1 MRLALA
7 HTRSDDLCARRAA
20 TDLDLARKAS
30 EMSTRGLS
38 TEDFVAAL
46 PLTFAAGGAGGVA
59 HLHPGAPLVPS
70 VLSSSVLSRFR
81 ELGNEQFAVVE
92 EELPSVYTEGTLWSG
107 TWDSLP
113 LGVVVLEQ
121 MAVVADELDSIREE
135 NLHII
140 NNGLDQLT
148 PDEKPAKVVV
158 IGAGCAGL
166 VAARELKRA
175 GFEVTILEASHRV
188 GGRVKTIREPFA
200 NGLHGE
206 GGAMRLPSDHA
217 LVRAYLDEFGLIN
230 QLEEFPQGNR
240 IIYLSGLNETLTYD
254 EFEDRLK
261 KRDSKLLSLF
271 NGLTPHELGK
281 TADKL
286 WADAIKPVEDLWGQ
300 AYLRALD
307 TGESRADAIRTAHAA
322 VERNYGSYTLRS
334 FFEDVAGWSEA
345 AILLYDLANAHVV
358 LTNAFT
364 ESWKDGR
371 LSSQQLGNVAGMEQ
385 LKDGMET
392 FPLAFLNPSSG
403 PELAS
408 DIRYGAMVQQVK
420 WLKNEDAGPGERVA
434 AIYESSSGML
444 HTVNADYVVF
454 ALPFT
459 ALNMLR
465 VDPFFS
471 PAKRTAIRTLRY
483 VQVTK
488 ILLQFRTRWWEAD
501 LHRMCQKS
509 DGGVITDLPIRYIMF
524 PSAKAG
530 QFASDQKRGVI
541 MASYV
546 FEQDATELG
555 SLTDAERIR
564 IAARD
569 LATIFGKKVIEQNLE
584 VGASQVWPATDK
596 SGGSAFAYF
605 GPGQRTLLW
614 PGIIAPEWDEA
625 AHFAGEHASLAH
637 GWIEGAIESGLRVA
651 YQIHADRIAQR

>member
-1 MRLALA
+1 
-7 HTRSDDLCARRAA
+7 
-20 TDLDLARKAS
+20 
-30 EMSTRGLS
+30 MSTGGLS
-38 TEDFVAAL
+38 TDDFVAAL
-46 PLTFAAGGAGGVA
+46 PLAFAAGGAGGVA

-70 VLSSSVLSRFR
+70 ILSRYH
-81 ELGNEQFAVVE
+81 ELGNERFAVADDA
-92 EELPSVYTEGTLWSG
+92 LPSAYTDGTSWSS
-107 TWDSLP
+107 TSDSLP
-113 LGVVVLEQ
+113 LGVGVLEQ
-121 MAVVADELDSIREE
+121 MTVVADELDSIREE
-135 NLHII
+135 SLHII

-148 PDEKPAKVVV
+148 PAQKPAKVVV

-175 GFEVTILEASHRV
+175 GFEVTVLEASHRV

-200 NGLHGE
+200 MGLHGE
-206 GGAMRLPSDHA
+206 GGAMRLPGDHA
-217 LVRAYLDEFGLIN
+217 LVRAYLDKFGLTN

-240 IIYLSGLNETLTYD
+240 IIYLSGLNKTLTYD

-261 KRDSKLLSLF
+261 RQDSELLSLF
-271 NGLTPHELGK
+271 KGLTAHELGK
-281 TADKL
+281 TADEL
-286 WADAIKPVEDLWGQ
+286 WTAAVKPVEDLWEQ
-300 AYLRALD
+300 AYVSAVAK
-307 TGESRADAIRTAHAA
+307 GESRADAIRTAYTT
-322 VERNYGSYTLRS
+322 VERQYGNYTLRS
-334 FFEDVAGWSEA
+334 YFENVAGWSEA

-371 LSSQQLGNVAGMEQ
+371 LSSQQLGDIAGMQQ

-420 WLKNEDAGPGERVA
+420 WLKNEDAGPGQRLA
-434 AIYESSSGML
+434 TTYESSSGAL
-444 HTVNADYVVF
+444 HTIDADYVVF

-465 VDPFFS
+465 IDPVFS

-483 VQVTK
+483 VEVTK

-509 DGGVITDLPIRYIMF
+509 DGGVITDLPIRYVMF

-530 QFASDQKRGVI
+530 QFGGEQKRGVI

-584 VGASQVWPATDK
+584 VGASQVWPTTDK

-614 PGIIAPEWDEA
+614 PGIIAPEWDEV

-637 GWIEGAIESGLRVA
+637 GWIEGAVESGLRVA
-651 YQIHADRIAQR
+651 KQIHTLVVHP

>member
-1 MRLALA
+1 
-7 HTRSDDLCARRAA
+7 
-20 TDLDLARKAS
+20 
-30 EMSTRGLS
+30 MSTHGLS
-38 TEDFVAAL
+38 TDDFVAAL

-70 VLSSSVLSRFR
+70 VLSVLSRSDLERFR
-81 ELGNEQFAVVE
+81 ELGNEQFAVAE
-92 EELPSVYTEGTLWSG
+92 EELSSVYAEGTSWSS

-113 LGVVVLEQ
+113 FGVVVLEQ
-121 MAVVADELDSIREE
+121 MAAVADELDTIREE
-135 NLHII
+135 SLDII
-140 NNGLDQLT
+140 NNGLDPLT
-148 PDEKPAKVVV
+148 PDEKPARVVV

-175 GFEVTILEASHRV
+175 GFMVTILEASHRV
-188 GGRVKTIREPFA
+188 GGRVKTISEPFA
-200 NGLHGE
+200 KGLHAE

-217 LVRAYLDEFGLIN
+217 LVRAYLDKFGLSG

-240 IIYLSGLNETLTYD
+240 IIYLSGLDQTLTYD
-254 EFEDRLK
+254 EFEDRLRK
-261 KRDSKLLSLF
+261 QDPKLLSLF
-271 NGLTPHELGK
+271 EGLEAHELGK
-281 TADKL
+281 TADQL
-286 WADAIKPVEDLWGQ
+286 WTDAIQPVEDLWDQ
-300 AYLRALD
+300 TYQSARA
-307 TGESRADAIRTAHAA
+307 TGESNADAIRAAHAT
-322 VERNYGSYTLRS
+322 VEKQYGRHTLRS
-334 FFEDVAGWSEA
+334 FFEDVARWSNA

-371 LSSQQLGNVAGMEQ
+371 LSSQQLGNKAGMQQ
-385 LKDGMET
+385 LKGGMET
-392 FPLAFLNPSSG
+392 FPLAFLNPSSA
-403 PELAS
+403 PDLAS
-408 DIRYGAMVQQVK
+408 DIRYGATVQHVK
-420 WLKNEDAGPGERVA
+420 RLKNEDAGPGQQAR
-434 AIYESSSGML
+434 ISYESSSGEL
-444 HTVNADYVVF
+444 HTIDADYVVF

-465 VDPFFS
+465 VDPFFT
-471 PAKRTAIRTLRY
+471 PEKRTAIRTLRY

-488 ILLQFRTRWWEAD
+488 ILLQFRTRWWESA
-501 LHRMCQKS
+501 LQKMGQEP
-509 DGGVITDLPIRYIMF
+509 DGGVITDLPIRYVMF

-530 QFASDQKRGVI
+530 QFAGNQKRGVI

-555 SLTDAERIR
+555 SLTDEERIR

-569 LATIFGKKVIEQNLE
+569 LATIFGKRVIDENLE

-614 PGIIAPEWDEA
+614 PGIIAPEWNGT

-637 GWIEGAIESGLRVA
+637 GWIEGAVESGLRVA
-651 YQIHADRIAQR
+651 KQIHKLVHPQ